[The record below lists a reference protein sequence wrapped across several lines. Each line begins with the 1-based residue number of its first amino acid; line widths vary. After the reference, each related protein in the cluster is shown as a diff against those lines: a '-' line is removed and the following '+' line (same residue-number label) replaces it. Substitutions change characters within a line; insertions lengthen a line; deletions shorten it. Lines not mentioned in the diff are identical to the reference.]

1 MAVTDVDVR
10 DLDALERDTTTRTPW
25 PGRLWSS
32 VWPLA
37 LGVAVLIGAWELA
50 YLGHLRQFI
59 PSPVD
64 VWSSLRSMWDRH
76 ELLQGLWVSTH
87 RALAGF
93 LVSIA
98 VGTVAGVT
106 LARVR
111 LLRRMFH
118 PILTGLQVLPSVAW
132 VPAAILWFGLGPGA
146 IYFVIL
152 LGAIPSIANGTIA
165 GLDQVPPL
173 FSRVGRVLGARG
185 LTLARLVLMPAA
197 VPTYLAGLK
206 QGWAFSWRSLMAAE
220 LISQSPR
227 LGTGLGQLLDQG
239 RFLADNAQVV
249 ASILLIL
256 FVGIVIE
263 LGIFAPIERRVL
275 RNRGL
280 AGS

>member
-1 MAVTDVDVR
+1 
-10 DLDALERDTTTRTPW
+10 
-25 PGRLWSS
+25 
-32 VWPLA
+32 
-37 LGVAVLIGAWELA
+37 
-50 YLGHLRQFI
+50 
-59 PSPVD
+59 
-64 VWSSLRSMWDRH
+64 
-76 ELLQGLWVSTH
+76 
-87 RALAGF
+87 
-93 LVSIA
+93 
-98 VGTVAGVT
+98 
-106 LARVR
+106 
-111 LLRRMFH
+111 
-118 PILTGLQVLPSVAW
+118 
-132 VPAAILWFGLGPGA
+132 LWFGLGPGA

-275 RNRGL
+275 RDRGL

>member
-1 MAVTDVDVR
+1 
-10 DLDALERDTTTRTPW
+10 
-25 PGRLWSS
+25 
-32 VWPLA
+32 
-37 LGVAVLIGAWELA
+37 
-50 YLGHLRQFI
+50 
-59 PSPVD
+59 
-64 VWSSLRSMWDRH
+64 MWDRH
-76 ELLQGLWVSTH
+76 ELLEGLWVSTH
-87 RALAGF
+87 RALVGF

-275 RNRGL
+275 RDRGL

>member
-59 PSPVD
+59 PSPAD

-76 ELLQGLWVSTH
+76 ELLEGLWVSTH
-87 RALAGF
+87 RALVGF